1 MALVAAVSVF
11 GEFGLEL
18 ALIQNQKAQR
28 SHYDTAWT
36 LGLLRGLCAAAIIA
50 LLAEQLAA
58 FFDDPR
64 LETVVLVLA
73 LAPLLEGFY
82 NIGTVAFR
90 QNLTIAKELILQLVP
105 RLAGVIGPIPFAL
118 TWRSYR
124 APLFCMPA

>member
-50 LLAEQLAA
+50 LLAEPLAA

-73 LAPLLEGFY
+73 LAPLLEGFH
-82 NIGTVAFR
+82 NSGTVAFR
-90 QNLTIAKELILQLVP
+90 QTLTLAKQFIFHLLQRP
-105 RLAGVIGPIPFAL
+105 PGV
-118 TWRSYR
+118 
-124 APLFCMPA
+124 

>member
-50 LLAEQLAA
+50 LLAEPLAA

-90 QNLTIAKELILQLVP
+90 TNIPPDQELIFQPLP
-105 RLAGVIGPIPFAL
+105 PLAGVLGTTTF
-118 TWRSYR
+118 
-124 APLFCMPA
+124 

>member
-1 MALVAAVSVF
+1 MVGLDFVDRCIGFVSTIIRARLLVPADFGLVAIAMALVAAVSVF

-50 LLAEQLAA
+50 LLAEPLAA

-64 LETVVLVLA
+64 LETVVLRS
-73 LAPLLEGFY
+73 EEH
-82 NIGTVAFR
+82 TS
-90 QNLTIAKELILQLVP
+90 ELQSLMRI
-105 RLAGVIGPIPFAL
+105 
-118 TWRSYR
+118 SY
-124 APLFCMPA
+124 